1 MNAPCAFAPPL
12 PLAGEGRGEG
22 ARQKQAATLIQQALI
37 AIKNLVLL
45 AAYLL
50 LPSLCAAQ
58 SAPSPQDIALLAGN
72 CVTCHGPGG
81 QPPAGAD
88 NSIPALRGQT
98 AARLLERMQAFQ
110 AGQVADATV
119 MPLLMQGYDAAQL
132 QALAR
137 WFARPAEQ
145 QP

>member
-1 MNAPCAFAPPL
+1 MPLFMLAPCAAQTL
-12 PLAGEGRGEG
+12 PALSARDVAVLAG
-22 ARQKQAATLIQQALI
+22 T
-37 AIKNLVLL
+37 
-45 AAYLL
+45 
-50 LPSLCAAQ
+50 
-58 SAPSPQDIALLAGN
+58 

-81 QPPAGAD
+81 QPPAGSD
-88 NSIPALRGQT
+88 NSIPALRGQS
-98 AARLLERMQAFQ
+98 AARLLEHMQAFQ